1 MGNTLKKRFKL
12 RTPKQR
18 LDVRIPKGLKRAL
31 EEYCDRTGQGQT
43 TAIVRAIK
51 ELIKYKDPV

>member
-1 MGNTLKKRFKL
+1 MGNSSKKRFRL

-18 LDVRIPKGLKRAL
+18 LDVRIPEALKRAL

-43 TAIVRAIK
+43 VAIIRAIK
-51 ELIKYKDPV
+51 ELIKYKDPA